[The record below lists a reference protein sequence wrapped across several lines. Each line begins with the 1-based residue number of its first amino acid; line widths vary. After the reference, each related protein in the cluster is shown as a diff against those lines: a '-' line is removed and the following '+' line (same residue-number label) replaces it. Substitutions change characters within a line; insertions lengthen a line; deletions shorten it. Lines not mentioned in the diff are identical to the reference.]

1 MSDVSDLDILL
12 AAADIADRESMA
24 TWRSDD
30 LEVEIKPDG
39 SPVSATDKLIERL
52 LRELLAEHRPH
63 DRILGEEEGGET
75 GIDLSTPG
83 GRCWVIDPID
93 GTESFVAGR
102 RAWSTLLGLEVDG
115 RPVAGVV
122 SMPAVG
128 RRWWGTAS
136 GGAFVVELAD
146 GSTTPISVSAHTD
159 RESIRWTTGPT
170 LDELRPSEQ
179 AQVAHLDDH
188 GTFVPAD
195 QWTTYPAL
203 MVAAGELELAVQ
215 FGHHWDHS
223 AHSAVVI
230 AAGGDVS
237 VAPAPVAGQRFAA
250 TSTNARL
257 GSAAG
262 SSPEPGEN
270 DL

>member
-1 MSDVSDLDILL
+1 MSDVSDRDILQL
-12 AAADIADRESMA
+12 AADLADRESMA
-24 TWRSDD
+24 DFRRPD
-30 LEVEIKPDG
+30 LEVQIKPDG
-39 SPVSATDKLIERL
+39 SPVSATDQRIERM
-52 LRELLAEHRPH
+52 LRELLAEHRPL

-75 GIDLSTPG
+75 DGSLSAAG

-128 RRWWGTAS
+128 RRWWGTVAD
-136 GGAFVVELAD
+136 GAFVVELAT
-146 GSTTPISVSAHTD
+146 GAATPLSVSTRGD

-170 LDELRPSEQ
+170 LDELRPAER
-179 AQVAHLDDH
+179 AQVAHLEGR

-237 VAPAPVAGQRFAA
+237 VASAPGAGQRFAA

-257 GSAAG
+257 GSR
-262 SSPEPGEN
+262 
-270 DL
+270 

>member
-1 MSDVSDLDILL
+1 MAELSDREVLSV
-12 AAADIADRESMA
+12 AADLADRESMA
-24 TWRSDD
+24 DFRRPD
-30 LEVEIKPDG
+30 LEVQIKPDG
-39 SPVSATDKLIERL
+39 SPVSVTDQRIERM
-52 LRELLAEHRPH
+52 LRELLAEHRPD
-63 DRILGEEEGGET
+63 DRILGEEEGGEADV
-75 GIDLSTPG
+75 GPSASG

-102 RAWSTLLGLEVDG
+102 RAWSTLIGLEVDG

-128 RRWWGTAS
+128 RRWWGTVAD
-136 GGAFVVELAD
+136 GAFVVELAT
-146 GSTTPISVSAHTD
+146 GSATPLAVSTHT
-159 RESIRWTTGPT
+159 RSESIRWTTGPT
-170 LDELRPSEQ
+170 PDELRPAER
-179 AQVAHLDDH
+179 ALVAHLEGR

-230 AAGGDVS
+230 AAGGDVT
-237 VAPAPVAGQRFAA
+237 VAPAPAPGQRFAA

-257 GSAAG
+257 GSGRRVEAT
-262 SSPEPGEN
+262 
-270 DL
+270 

>member
-1 MSDVSDLDILL
+1 MSDVSDLDILQL
-12 AAADIADRESMA
+12 AADLADRESMA
-24 TWRSDD
+24 DFRRPD
-30 LEVEIKPDG
+30 LEVQIKPDG
-39 SPVSATDKLIERL
+39 SPVSATDQRIERM

-75 GIDLSTPG
+75 DIDPSAPG

-102 RAWSTLLGLEVDG
+102 RAWSTLLGLEIDG

-128 RRWWGTAS
+128 RRWWGTVAD
-136 GGAFVVELAD
+136 GAFVVELAT
-146 GSTTPISVSAHTD
+146 GATTPLSVSAHTD

-170 LDELRPSEQ
+170 LDELGPAER
-179 AQVAHLDDH
+179 AQVADLEGR
-188 GTFVPAD
+188 GTLVPAD

-237 VAPAPVAGQRFAA
+237 VAPAPGAGQRFAA

-257 GSAAG
+257 GS
-262 SSPEPGEN
+262 S
-270 DL
+270 